1 MFFKLIRIL
10 IYLETVPQKKMCG
23 WQKKNKKRH
32 EKMLN
37 ISVIREMQIK
47 AAMRHYH
54 AAIRTTVMEKPDN
67 TKHWLG
73 CGRKGPYTTYW
84 EC

>member
-47 AAMRHYH
+47 AAIETRFGSQV
-54 AAIRTTVMEKPDN
+54 AVAVV
-67 TKHWLG
+67 
-73 CGRKGPYTTYW
+73 
-84 EC
+84 

>member
-1 MFFKLIRIL
+1 MFFKLIKHINL
-10 IYLETVPQKKMCG
+10 FGEVPQKKMCG
-23 WQKKNKKRH
+23 WQKKKRH